1 MNCSNMVFMLCDVS
15 LRRINL
21 TTIMRRILV
30 YLLLSYLFFS
40 VTSCNMNR
48 QFMFQVPENFKY
60 NELSFDSTSK
70 EYTIQPGDEIQFD
83 LFTNQGASLVEL
95 STGSPDNRVINPD
108 NKFIITPEGL
118 TELPMIGVHK
128 LGGLTPRQAEDYLE
142 EQFSKHFVN
151 PFVVVK
157 LLNRRVMLFN
167 GLGNGRVV
175 LLGNHQVNLIE
186 AIGQAGGL
194 NDFTRADE
202 IRLIR
207 VSDKGQEVY
216 HIDLSKMDGVR
227 FAMMPLQSGDI
238 IYVEGEKRLGQRFAQ
253 RIQPWF
259 SLISL
264 VSTTLIIINL
274 FNQ

>member
-1 MNCSNMVFMLCDVS
+1 MKRVL
-15 LRRINL
+15 I
-21 TTIMRRILV
+21 
-30 YLLLSYLFFS
+30 YLLMSYLFFS
-40 VTSCNMNR
+40 VMSCNMNR
-48 QFMFQVPENFKY
+48 QFMFQVPEDFKY
-60 NELSFDSTSK
+60 NELSFDSTGK

-95 STGSPDNRVINPD
+95 STGSPDNQVINPD

-142 EQFSKHFVN
+142 DQFSKHFVN

-167 GLGNGRVV
+167 GLGNGKVV

-194 NDFTRADE
+194 SDFTRADE

-216 HIDLSKMDGVR
+216 HIDLSKIDGVR
-227 FAMMPLQSGDI
+227 FALMPLQSGDI
-238 IYVEGEKRLGQRFAQ
+238 IYVEGEKRIGQRFAQ

-259 SLISL
+259 SVISL

>member
-1 MNCSNMVFMLCDVS
+1 
-15 LRRINL
+15 
-21 TTIMRRILV
+21 MRRIFIV
-30 YLLLSYLFFS
+30 LLISYSLCALM
-40 VTSCNMNR
+40 SCNMNR
-48 QFMFQVPENFKY
+48 QFMFQVPEDFKY
-60 NELSFDSTSK
+60 SELTMDSTSK

-95 STGSPDNRVINPD
+95 STGSPENRVINPD
-108 NKFIITPEGL
+108 NKFIINPEGL
-118 TELPMIGVHK
+118 TELPMIGKHK

-142 EQFSKHFVN
+142 SQFSKHFVN

-194 NDFTRADE
+194 SDFTRADE

-207 VSDKGQEVY
+207 VSEKGQEVF
-216 HIDLSKMDGVR
+216 HVDLSKIDGVR
-227 FAMMPLQSGDI
+227 FAMTPLQSGDI

-259 SLISL
+259 SIVSIF
-264 VSTTLIIINL
+264 STTLIIINL
-274 FNQ
+274 FSQ